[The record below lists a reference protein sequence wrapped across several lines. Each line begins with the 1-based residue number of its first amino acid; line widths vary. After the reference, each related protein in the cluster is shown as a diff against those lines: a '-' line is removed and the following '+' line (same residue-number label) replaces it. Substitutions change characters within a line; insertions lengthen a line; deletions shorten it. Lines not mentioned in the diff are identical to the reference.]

1 MHTLVTR
8 KPRTHEKSRVR
19 GSSVFIVPYLFWKRK
34 GGQDEKEMVGHAEKP
49 DDTGA
54 KKCYNG
60 GKQAGHNG
68 TDSPE
73 EGTERTDG
81 MARL

>member
-1 MHTLVTR
+1 
-8 KPRTHEKSRVR
+8 
-19 GSSVFIVPYLFWKRK
+19 
-34 GGQDEKEMVGHAEKP
+34 MVGHAEKP

-60 GKQAGHNG
+60 GKQEGHNG

-81 MARL
+81 MARLKYCGMKKCPISGGEG

>member
-1 MHTLVTR
+1 MLKNRMTLER
-8 KPRTHEKSRVR
+8 
-19 GSSVFIVPYLFWKRK
+19 
-34 GGQDEKEMVGHAEKP
+34 
-49 DDTGA
+49 

>member
-1 MHTLVTR
+1 
-8 KPRTHEKSRVR
+8 
-19 GSSVFIVPYLFWKRK
+19 
-34 GGQDEKEMVGHAEKP
+34 MVGHAEKP

-60 GKQAGHNG
+60 VKQEGHNG